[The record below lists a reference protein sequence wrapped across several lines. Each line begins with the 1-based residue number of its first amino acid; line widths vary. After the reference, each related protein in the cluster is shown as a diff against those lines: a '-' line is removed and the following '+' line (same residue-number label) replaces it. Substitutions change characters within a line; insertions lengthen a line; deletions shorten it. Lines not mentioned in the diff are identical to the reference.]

1 MSDDK
6 ARVKGYRQLQQPEI
20 DGINFIKA
28 KAAEV
33 GEMIERMQKTEGLDQ
48 RAISIAKTEIQTG
61 FMWLTRSIAQP
72 DTF

>member
-6 ARVKGYRQLQQPEI
+6 AKVKGYRQLQQPEI
-20 DGINFIKA
+20 DGINFIKV

-33 GEMIERMQKTEGLDQ
+33 GEMIDRMQKTEGLDQ
-48 RAISIAKTEIQTG
+48 RAIAIAKTEIQTG

-72 DTF
+72 DSF

>member
-6 ARVKGYRQLQQPEI
+6 TKVKGYRQLQQPEI

-33 GEMIERMQKTEGLDQ
+33 GEMIDRMQKAEGLDQ
-48 RAISIAKTEIQTG
+48 RAIAIAKTELQTG
-61 FMWLTRSIAQP
+61 FMWLTRGIAQP
-72 DTF
+72 DSF